1 MKARDVLKLQ
11 TGDIITC
18 LECPWSGCDGQEVK
32 VTVIKH
38 PCGCVDY
45 FHSNNDYAFFFDNR
59 QCNGAVLHRNGWA
72 YTVGDLFARIIGESI
87 KLVRRKE
94 EQRMNKEEVF
104 VYIAVTKEEGGIEA
118 NLKFSGE
125 RVLKGVTPVG
135 LVEELVKVVE
145 EYSDES

>member
-1 MKARDVLKLQ
+1 M
-11 TGDIITC
+11 T
-18 LECPWSGCDGQEVK
+18 
-32 VTVIKH
+32 
-38 PCGCVDY
+38 
-45 FHSNNDYAFFFDNR
+45 
-59 QCNGAVLHRNGWA
+59 
-72 YTVGDLFARIIGESI
+72 
-87 KLVRRKE
+87 
-94 EQRMNKEEVF
+94 KEEVF